1 VGYTSGRTGERSGR
15 ELNFLAQM
23 RGGADLDA
31 VVGQAEALLR
41 EQQDAASQA
50 YKSGMVDVSKD
61 ATQLSFDGI
70 DATLS
75 KLRDRAYFGD
85 QIRNPTAA
93 KVYEQ
98 VKAKVDEWRGLDPA
112 QYHTPEG
119 MDALKQNL
127 GGITDSLAA
136 SGDRAALSI
145 ATGVYDEVRNN
156 IAKQV
161 PSYAKVMKNYENAAN
176 NIRDIRRTF
185 SLTPGANVDTK
196 LRKLQSLMR
205 NNVNTSYGYRQK
217 LAESMG
223 APEGAPKGAPEQI
236 KVTAKPKTREELLAE
251 YIPATGDEL
260 MDALA
265 AQNLNSWEPRG
276 LQRLTSGAA
285 ATSGLAG
292 IGLNMIPMAMDV
304 PSYLSPANLAA
315 IPLSMPRAVGEAAYY
330 GGRAAGT
337 AGRLADPVTSRFG
350 KTIDWLAD
358 KQKEYRDPLVY
369 SGFAAQN
376 IGAMQEEP
384 VVVEEDEEFITL
396 SDGTRVRKPKPEG
409 MAHGGTV
416 QAFRNGGNKGETKDV
431 GYDYA
436 NALRTLAQG
445 ASFGTADE
453 AEGYVSSLFSGR
465 PYKDERDERRRL
477 IERYALANPNTA
489 LALEGVGMIGGSIL
503 APSLG
508 ATRMVA
514 SAPRLARI
522 GAAFGDD
529 LAQGVAY
536 TAGKANE
543 MRDIPR
549 DIRKDALGNAAAF
562 GVATGVEQGG
572 RAAGRRVAGKVAGT
586 DRGYQAALMLKRLLS
601 KY

>member
-1 VGYTSGRTGERSGR
+1 
-15 ELNFLAQM
+15 
-23 RGGADLDA
+23 
-31 VVGQAEALLR
+31 
-41 EQQDAASQA
+41 
-50 YKSGMVDVSKD
+50 MVDVSKD

-285 ATSGLAG
+285 ATSGIAG

-315 IPLSMPRAVGEAAYY
+315 IPLTMPRAVGEASYY

-358 KQKEYRDPLVY
+358 KQKDYRDPLVY

-384 VVVEEDEEFITL
+384 VVVEEDEEFIIL
-396 SDGTRVRKPKPEG
+396 SDGTKVRKPKPEG

-416 QAFRNGGNKGETKDV
+416 QAFRNGGNKGETRS
-431 GYDYA
+431 GYDYG
-436 NALRTLAQG
+436 NAARTFGQG
-445 ASFGTADE
+445 LTFGTADE
-453 AEGYVSSLFSGR
+453 IEAFLRSKAGGR
-465 PYKDERDERRRL
+465 DYKTERDEIRRL
-477 IERYALANPNTA
+477 QERYALDNPNTA
-489 LALEGVGMIGGSIL
+489 LALEGAGMIGGSML

-508 ATRMVA
+508 ATRALA
-514 SAPRLARI
+514 SAPRAARFVA
-522 GAAFGDD
+522 GGLDD
-529 LAQGVAY
+529 LAQGAAY
-536 TAGKANE
+536 GAGKAKERAN
-543 MRDIPR
+543 IAG
-549 DIRKDALGNAAAF
+549 DIRKDALGNTLSYTAASGA
-562 GVATGVEQGG
+562 GAGAK
-572 RAAGRRVAGKVAGT
+572 AAGRRVAGKVAGT
-586 DRGYQAALMLKRLLS
+586 ERGYQAAMMLKRLLS